1 MELSGEKRIWG
12 AQIARGWALR
22 TPQWGRDTR
31 SWESFA
37 HLGEKELPGGLL
49 GKPAVRGWLEACS
62 KHFAG
67 VYIYTS
73 GACSRRGYAIELLLN
88 SLKEN
93 QEVGWLSDLSRSLL
107 GLPSGGLFV

>member
-12 AQIARGWALR
+12 ARIARGWALR

-31 SWESFA
+31 SLA

-49 GKPAVRGWLEACS
+49 GKPGTPGRERIARWPVGNALHTWERKNCQVACWESLRWLEACS

-67 VYIYTS
+67 VHI
-73 GACSRRGYAIELLLN
+73 
-88 SLKEN
+88 
-93 QEVGWLSDLSRSLL
+93 W
-107 GLPSGGLFV
+107 GLF